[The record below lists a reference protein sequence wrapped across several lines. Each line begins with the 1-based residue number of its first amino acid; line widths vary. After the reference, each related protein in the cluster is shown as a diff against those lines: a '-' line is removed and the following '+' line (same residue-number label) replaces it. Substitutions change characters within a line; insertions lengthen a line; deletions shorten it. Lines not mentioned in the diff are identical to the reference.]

1 MVEKTDMEQGE
12 DIPQAQKSKT
22 GPKKQ
27 PAKRRVTAKAS
38 SAQKAKEEKASKKTP
53 RRRKAATAVEVEQV
67 DSPTAEAPRAVPRML
82 DRLRS
87 EIAPKMIEEF
97 GYSSPMQAPK
107 LQKIVLN
114 IGMGESLDNSRAM
127 ENAIRDLTLITGQ
140 RPVTNRARKSI
151 AGFKIREGMIVGVS
165 VTLRGRR
172 MYEFID
178 RLLSSALPRIR
189 DFRGLSRK
197 AFDGRGN
204 YSLGIREQVIFPEI
218 DYNTIDKMRG
228 LQVVIQTTA
237 RTDSEGFRLLE
248 LMGMPFTRNENL
260 AGVA

>member
-12 DIPQAQKSKT
+12 DVPQAPKSKS
-22 GPKKQ
+22 PSKKQ
-27 PAKRRVTAKAS
+27 PAKRRATAKATS
-38 SAQKAKEEKASKKTP
+38 DKKAKGEKASKKTP
-53 RRRKAATAVEVEQV
+53 RRRKASTAVEQI
-67 DSPTAEAPRAVPRML
+67 DSPTAEAPSAAVPRML

-97 GYSSPMQAPK
+97 GYSSSMQAPK

-140 RPVTNRARKSI
+140 RPVTTRARKSI

-248 LMGMPFTRNENL
+248 LMGMPFTRSENL

>member
-1 MVEKTDMEQGE
+1 
-12 DIPQAQKSKT
+12 
-22 GPKKQ
+22 
-27 PAKRRVTAKAS
+27 
-38 SAQKAKEEKASKKTP
+38 
-53 RRRKAATAVEVEQV
+53 
-67 DSPTAEAPRAVPRML
+67 
-82 DRLRS
+82 
-87 EIAPKMIEEF
+87 
-97 GYSSPMQAPK
+97 
-107 LQKIVLN
+107 
-114 IGMGESLDNSRAM
+114 
-127 ENAIRDLTLITGQ
+127 
-140 RPVTNRARKSI
+140 
-151 AGFKIREGMIVGVS
+151 
-165 VTLRGRR
+165 

-248 LMGMPFTRNENL
+248 LMGMPFTRSENL

>member
-22 GPKKQ
+22 PSKKQ
-27 PAKRRVTAKAS
+27 PAKRRATAKAAS
-38 SAQKAKEEKASKKTP
+38 VKKAKAEEKTSKKTP
-53 RRRKAATAVEVEQV
+53 RRRKTSTAVEQI
-67 DSPTAEAPRAVPRML
+67 DSPTAEAPQAVVPRML

-97 GYSSPMQAPK
+97 GYSSSMQAPK

-140 RPVTNRARKSI
+140 RPVTTRARKSI

-248 LMGMPFTRNENL
+248 LMGMPFAKSENL